1 MRFFLVNFSI
11 LILHNIS
18 QYGIITVSK
27 VQFVVWRYRKMR
39 LQITKSANAEC
50 FYVVKSVYK
59 DKKRTNKVIE
69 KLGNLEEV
77 KQRADS

>member
-1 MRFFLVNFSI
+1 
-11 LILHNIS
+11 
-18 QYGIITVSK
+18 
-27 VQFVVWRYRKMR
+27 MR

-50 FYVVKSVYK
+50 FYVVKSIYE

-77 KQRADS
+77 KQRAAGKDPYLWAKEYVLELNRLA